1 MVNKKFLNTQNILLL
16 FVVIFSISI
25 NQYYGNRGIFPI
37 ESTAFFDTAY
47 RILQGDIP
55 FKDYWLVSGM
65 LIDYIQTIFFW
76 LLGINFQVYILHA
89 SLMNCLIA
97 VMTFFFVKEIK
108 LEINI
113 VFFMPL
119 FFFTCVHN
127 FRHSLC

>member
-65 LIDYIQTIFFW
+65 LIDYTQTIFFW
-76 LLGINFQVYILHA
+76 FLGINFQVYILHA

-97 VMTFFFVKEIK
+97 VMTFF
-108 LEINI
+108 L
-113 VFFMPL
+113 
-119 FFFTCVHN
+119 
-127 FRHSLC
+127 

>member
-65 LIDYIQTIFFW
+65 LIDYTQTIFFW
-76 LLGINFQVYILHA
+76 FLGINFQVYILHA

-108 LEINI
+108 S
-113 VFFMPL
+113 F
-119 FFFTCVHN
+119 
-127 FRHSLC
+127 